1 MNYTMA
7 PMRFLA
13 SNALVVFAAF
23 AGALVCALIL
33 AACGSGDTGSSG
45 GGDTLGNPTTKA
57 AAPSKPP
64 KAPAGTPR
72 ASALSGA
79 EKAGS
84 QAAGWNKDAALY
96 AIASITPQVDA
107 EGGAPGW
114 LYSYVSPSA
123 GAVVSVSIR
132 GEKVELDPQQ
142 KLPPD
147 QIKDISNHALPPAG
161 KLLDSPEAIK
171 KARKVTKILKSE
183 PGTAASAGLDSFSSE
198 SPVWIFA
205 LAQSGQ
211 RVEEKITATRS
222 GGS

>member
-1 MNYTMA
+1 MSKTLLLVA
-7 PMRFLA
+7 
-13 SNALVVFAAF
+13 ALS
-23 AGALVCALIL
+23 CALTMS
-33 AACGSGDTGSSG
+33 ACGSGDRASSG
-45 GGDTLGNPTTKA
+45 GNAVKEATTAKA

-72 ASALSGA
+72 TSALSGVK
-79 EKAGS
+79 KANRS
-84 QAAGWNKDAALY
+84 AAGWNKDAALY
-96 AIASITPQVDA
+96 AIASITPQVD
-107 EGGAPGW
+107 GRGNAPGW
-114 LYSYVSPSA
+114 LYSYVSPST

-132 GEKVELDPQQ
+132 GGKVELEPQQ
-142 KLPPD
+142 KLPEG

-171 KARKVTKILKSE
+171 KAEKVTKVLKSK
-183 PGTAASAGLDSFSSE
+183 PGTATSAGLDSFSSR

-205 LAQSGQ
+205 LAQGGQ